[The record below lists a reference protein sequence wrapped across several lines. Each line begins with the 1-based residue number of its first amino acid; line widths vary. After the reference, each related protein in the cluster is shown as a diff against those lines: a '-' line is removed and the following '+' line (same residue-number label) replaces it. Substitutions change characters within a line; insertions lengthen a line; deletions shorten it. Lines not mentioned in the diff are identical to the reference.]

1 MKGKRILIGVT
12 GGIAAYKI
20 AYLIRYFVR
29 NAFEVK
35 VIMTPAAVD
44 FISPLTLGVLS
55 RNRVLVNFS
64 DDNDWNSHVE
74 FGLWADYF
82 LIAPATAN
90 TIAKMAHGIADN
102 LLLTTYLSARCKVGV
117 APAMD
122 MDMWESTIVQ
132 KNLNILRSRNIDV
145 FDVGAGELASGLTG
159 EGRMME
165 PEELFEKL
173 NNTFFRQD
181 LAGKKILITAGPT
194 HEYIDP
200 VRYIGNNSS
209 GKMGIALARE
219 CQVRGAEVTLVAG
232 PLSAQIPQPINR
244 IKVVSAQQMA
254 DAVAHIANDMDVLIF
269 AAAVADYTPVKT
281 ETSKIKKSGSV
292 LQLQLKKTTDIA
304 ASAGNSKKPGQII
317 VGFAL
322 ETDDEIENAIRKKED
337 KCFDMIVLNSLK
349 DDGAGFGYD
358 TNKVT
363 IIYDKSN
370 KIREFELKGK
380 DQVAK
385 DIIDLLIKFL

>member
-29 NAFEVK
+29 NEYEVK
-35 VIMTPAAVD
+35 VIMTPASVD

-90 TIAKMAHGIADN
+90 TIAKMANGIADN

-122 MDMWESTIVQ
+122 MDMWESISVQ
-132 KNLNILRSRNIDV
+132 ENLNVLRSRNIDV
-145 FDVGAGELASGLTG
+145 FDVGAGELASGLIG

-173 NNTFFRQD
+173 NSTFFNQD

-200 VRYIGNNSS
+200 VRYIGNSSS
-209 GKMGIALARE
+209 GKMGISLAQE
-219 CQVRGAEVTLVAG
+219 CQGRGAEVLLIAG
-232 PLSAQIPQPINR
+232 PVSAQIPLSINTVR
-244 IKVVSAQQMA
+244 IVSAQQMA
-254 DAVAHIANDMDVLIF
+254 DAVVEVAGEMDIFIF
-269 AAAVADYTPVKT
+269 AAAVADYTPLKT
-281 ETSKIKKSGSV
+281 EASKIKKSEPV
-292 LQLQLKKTTDIA
+292 MQLALKKTIDIA
-304 ASAGNSKKPGQII
+304 SASGKSKKPGQIL

-322 ETDDEIENAIRKKED
+322 ETDNEIENAIRKKD
-337 KCFDMIVLNSLK
+337 FKNLDIIVLNSLK
-349 DDGAGFGYD
+349 DDGAGFGHD

-363 IIYDKSN
+363 IISGKNN
-370 KIREFELKGK
+370 KISEFELKGK
-380 DQVAK
+380 NQVAK
-385 DIIDLLIKFL
+385 DIVDLLITII